1 MRVAPLHCFVT
12 FMLMRFTFVKHLF
25 ALLATSVTVA
35 VCAQEKPKDT
45 ATIYLD
51 TLNISAKAGP
61 IPYQASATQVWDIIH
76 TRIALSFNGVERTAA
91 AREWIQ
97 LHPYFYATDTLEL
110 DAKGMKID
118 SVLLVGKKGN
128 SPLKYTYDSEK
139 LKIWMG
145 KTYQATDTIQLYL
158 KYTAMPYAAPAG
170 GSAAITDDKGLYF
183 INTDGRTPNKQAHI
197 WTQGETESN
206 SRWMIT
212 IDKPNSR
219 FTTQVELTI
228 ADSLTTLSNGTLV
241 KQSKMPGGLRTDIW
255 KMDIPI
261 QAYAVMFAISKY
273 AVVKDSWRGKEVSYY
288 VEPSYAPYARK
299 MFGHTTEMMDVFSA
313 MTGVPYPWNK
323 YSQVVVRDY
332 VSGAMENTTASLF
345 GEFMNQ
351 TDREMADKSQEDIVA
366 HELFHQWFG
375 DYVTCES
382 WSNTTIN
389 ESFANYGEQLWRAA
403 KHGKAF
409 ADELGWNDLQ
419 LYILSARAHDPQLV
433 RFYYD
438 DKEQM
443 FDAISY
449 NKGGAILHYLNT
461 LIGDA
466 AFDRAMN
473 IVLTRNALQPIEAHH
488 WRLAVE
494 EATGQDWNWFFN
506 EWYYHAGHPA
516 LKVHYNY
523 SDSAQNLV
531 VEVSQTQ
538 PDSAFMYALPLK
550 TEVIYGDKTTRID
563 WNINKRK
570 HTFTYPYVQGQ
581 KPVVIPDAAHVLPG
595 EIKENKK
602 PEQWLKQYVTTTDY
616 IGKRLAV
623 VAAGKSVSDSSS
635 QELLDRALNDTFYLL
650 RRYALMQLETVSNE
664 KFRRRWVTK
673 VTEMAATDKNNEV
686 RKAAFDVI
694 TMWKTGTAMP
704 LILSAVWDSSY
715 MVAAAAL
722 EALDK
727 QDKDTAYAL
736 AKKLVSTKPGG
747 ALESIVYRIIAKR
760 GDVNDIG
767 IFEQKAPFVHGGKRT
782 LFSMTLTNYMN
793 AIEDSLT
800 FARAANVYADMAIYE
815 TMRAQRSAIGG
826 NFFQSID
833 GHKDLLK
840 DEDKQ
845 VAAMAE
851 MRMNILKTTADRI
864 IAAEQDEELKKKF
877 EKMKHDN
884 FE

>member
-1 MRVAPLHCFVT
+1 
-12 FMLMRFTFVKHLF
+12 MRFTFVKHIF
-25 ALLATSVTVA
+25 FIVTICIAVA
-35 VCAQEKPKDT
+35 IHAQETPKDT
-45 ATIYLD
+45 ATIVLD

-76 TRIALSFNGVERTAA
+76 TRIALIFNNTARTTAA
-91 AREWIQ
+91 KEWIT

-118 SVLLVGKKGN
+118 SVLLIGKKAN
-128 SPLKYTYDSEK
+128 SSLLYTYNGEQ
-139 LKIWMG
+139 LKIWMNR
-145 KTYQATDTIQLYL
+145 TYQTTDTIQLYFE
-158 KYTAMPYAAPAG
+158 YTAMPYAAHGG

-183 INTDGRTPNKQAHI
+183 INTDGRTPHKQAHI

-219 FTTQVELTI
+219 FTTQVELTV
-228 ADSLTTLSNGTLV
+228 DDYLTTLSNGALV
-241 KQSKMPGGLRTDIW
+241 KQTKIPGGLRTDVW
-255 KMDIPI
+255 KMDMPI

-273 AVVKDSWRGKEVSYY
+273 AVVKDNWKGKEVSYY
-288 VEPSYAPYARK
+288 VEPDYAPYARN
-299 MFGHTTEMMDVFSA
+299 MFKHTTEMMDVFSA
-313 MTGVPYPWNK
+313 RTGVPYPWNK

-389 ESFANYGEQLWRAA
+389 ESFANYGEQIWRAT
-403 KHGKAF
+403 KYGKAS
-409 ADELGWNDLQ
+409 ADELAWNDLQ
-419 LYILSARAHDPQLV
+419 LYILSSRAQDPQLV

-449 NKGGAILHYLNT
+449 NKGGAVLHYLNT

-466 AFDRAMN
+466 AFDRAMK
-473 IVLTRNALQPIEAHH
+473 ILLTKNALQPIEAHH

-506 EWYYHAGHPA
+506 EWYYHAGHPV
-516 LKVHYNY
+516 LKVSYNY
-523 SDSAQNLV
+523 NDSTQNLI

-538 PDSAFMYALPLK
+538 ADSVFMYTLPLK
-550 TEVIYGDKTTRID
+550 TIIAYGDKTTTID
-563 WNINKRK
+563 WKINKRK
-570 HTFTYPYVQGQ
+570 HTFTYPYHNGQ
-581 KPVVIPDAAHVLPG
+581 RPVVIPDIEHVLPG

-602 PEQWLKQYVTTTDY
+602 PEQWLKQYEAATDY
-616 IGKRLAV
+616 ISKRLAV

-635 QELLDRALNDTFYLL
+635 QEVLDRGLSDTFYLL
-650 RRYALMQLETVSNE
+650 RSYALMQLETVSND
-664 KFRRRWVTK
+664 KYRRRWVTR
-673 VTEMAATDKNNEV
+673 VMEIAASDKNNEV
-686 RKAAFDVI
+686 RKAAFEVLA
-694 TMWKTGTAMP
+694 MWKTTAAKP
-704 LILSAVWDSSY
+704 LMLSAIWDSSY

-722 EALDK
+722 DALDK
-727 QDKDTAYAL
+727 QDKDTAYTL
-736 AKKLVSTKPGG
+736 AKALVKTKPRG
-747 ALESIVYRIIAKR
+747 ALESIVYRLIAKK
-760 GDVNDIG
+760 GEINDI
-767 IFEQKAPFVHGGKRT
+767 ILFEQKAPYLYGSKRT
-782 LFSMTLTNYMN
+782 FFSMTLANYMN
-793 AIEDSLT
+793 AIDDSAT
-800 FARAANVYADMAIYE
+800 FARAAEVHAELVIFE
-815 TMRAQRSAIGG
+815 TMRSQRSAIGG
-826 NFFQSID
+826 NFFQSVD

-845 VAAMAE
+845 VASMAE
-851 MRMNILKTTADRI
+851 TRMNTLRATADRI
-864 IAAEQDEELKKKF
+864 IAAEQDGELKKKF